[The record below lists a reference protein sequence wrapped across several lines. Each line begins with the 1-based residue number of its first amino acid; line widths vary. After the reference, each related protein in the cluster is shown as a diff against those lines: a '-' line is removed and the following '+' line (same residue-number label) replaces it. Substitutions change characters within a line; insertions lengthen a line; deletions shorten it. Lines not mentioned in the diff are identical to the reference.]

1 MKDYYIILGID
12 RKASKDDIKKAFHKL
27 AHRYHPDK
35 KGGDANKFKEVSEA
49 YSILS
54 DDKKRAEYDSYGRV
68 FNGGTGAPPNG
79 FDFSG
84 FQGFEDFNFGDIF
97 SDFFGG
103 AAGRRGQGRRGRDIS
118 IDLELS
124 FAESVFGTVR
134 KVLLTKTSPCG
145 TCSGSGAKPGTELKT
160 CSICNGKGKIHETK
174 QSFFGAV
181 STVRSC
187 ETCNGTG
194 KIPKEKCVT
203 CHGAGI
209 TRGEEEISINI
220 PAGIE
225 AGEMIRLTGMGEAIP
240 GGSPGDLYVKIYIK
254 RHLLF
259 RKEGHNL
266 VMDLSIKLS
275 DALLGAEYPVE
286 TLDGKI
292 AVKIPEGVSS
302 GELLRI
308 KGKGVPFEKG
318 KRGDILI
325 RLTISMPSK
334 LSRKAKDLVEDLKKE
349 GI

>member
-1 MKDYYIILGID
+1 MKDYYTILGID

-27 AHRYHPDK
+27 AHKYHPDK
-35 KGGDANKFKEVSEA
+35 KGGDVGKFKEVSEA

-68 FNGGTGAPPNG
+68 FNGAPGPGAGG

-97 SDFFGG
+97 SEFFGG
-103 AAGRRGQGRRGRDIS
+103 GRRGQGRRGRDIS

-134 KVLLTKTSPCG
+134 KVLLTKASPCV

-160 CSICNGKGKIHETK
+160 CATCNGKGKIHETRE
-174 QSFFGAV
+174 SFFGSV
-181 STVRSC
+181 STVRAC
-187 ETCNGTG
+187 EICHGSG
-194 KIPKEKCVT
+194 KIPKEKCAV
-203 CHGAGI
+203 CHGAGV
-209 TRGEEEISINI
+209 TRGEEEIPITI

-225 AGEMIRLTGMGEAIP
+225 AGEMIRLSGMGEAIT
-240 GGSPGDLYVKIYIK
+240 GGAPGDLYVKIHIK
-254 RHLLF
+254 KHPLF
-259 RKEGHNL
+259 RKEGHHL

-275 DALLGAEYPVE
+275 DALLGAEYPIE

-292 AVKIPEGVSS
+292 AVKIPEGVSP
-302 GELLRI
+302 GEILRV

-318 KRGDILI
+318 KRGDLMI
-325 RLTISMPSK
+325 RVAISMPSK